1 MREERR
7 GRRRRG
13 QERQK
18 GALPRVFVYYYDLFG
33 SIYVFEDNASLGSVQ
48 GMLHALYDLLHAVD
62 GKITQGLCYVY
73 IYQQK

>member
-1 MREERR
+1 M
-7 GRRRRG
+7 
-13 QERQK
+13 
-18 GALPRVFVYYYDLFG
+18 FVYYYDLFG
-33 SIYVFEDNASLGSVQ
+33 SIYVFEDNAGLGSVQ